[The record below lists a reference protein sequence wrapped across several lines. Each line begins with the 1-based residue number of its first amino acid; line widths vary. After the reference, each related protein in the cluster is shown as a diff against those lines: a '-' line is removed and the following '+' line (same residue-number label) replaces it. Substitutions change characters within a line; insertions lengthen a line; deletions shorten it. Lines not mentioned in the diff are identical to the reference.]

1 MAETRHSHPSLLLDV
16 FIVAVGAGLVFLAS
30 RFGLE
35 AGHPATR
42 GLGAVLGGFY
52 IIYLGVLFFLSYFFS
67 RASYVFSFLSYICIA
82 CSRPAS
88 RHMALFYFALG
99 LAIGS
104 YLLLIGFGVL

>member
-1 MAETRHSHPSLLLDV
+1 MAETKQSHPSLLLDIL
-16 FIVAVGAGLVFLAS
+16 IVAVGAGLVFLAS

-35 AGHPATR
+35 VGHPATR

-52 IIYLGVLFFLSYFFS
+52 IVYLSVLFLLSYFFS
-67 RASYVFSFLSYICIA
+67 SACYVFSLLSYVCIA

-88 RHMALFYFALG
+88 RHMALFYFALSLG
-99 LAIGS
+99 IGS